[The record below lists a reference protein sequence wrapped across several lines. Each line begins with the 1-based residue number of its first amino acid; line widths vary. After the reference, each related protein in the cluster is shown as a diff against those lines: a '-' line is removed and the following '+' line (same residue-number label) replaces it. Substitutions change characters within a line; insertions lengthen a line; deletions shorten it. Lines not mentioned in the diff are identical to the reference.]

1 MYLKEETSAVPSF
14 ARRIA
19 QTAGTLLRGAAA
31 GVRKA
36 AAVGYRVCYVTG
48 IEVLRIGRAIGRRAA
63 RILAPAGRV
72 AYRFIDWA
80 LLRPLRAFAGECRR
94 IGQGFAIAGRRV
106 SAAFRR
112 HPALALLQ
120 ILLLP
125 FLAVRRHRKMVV
137 SLLNIAAP
145 AAAAFLMVFTLH
157 YWSGVEFG
165 LVVEYGGEKLGYIAD
180 ESVFDTAATM
190 AAERVINTDDS
201 FQVERVPK
209 LTLAMVRSDLLLD
222 ESAVCDRI
230 LSSASDSITEASGL
244 YVDGRF
250 IGAVESRAALDGLL
264 GGILDSHRDGSGT
277 DQAQFLQDVKVV
289 DGLYPLTSTI
299 SADAMRTHL
308 TAQTVVEKR
317 YAAEPGDSYNR
328 IAGKHGMTVSELK
341 ALNPDQGDMIHI
353 GDELVVQRPQT
364 FLQVQ
369 VTRVVEYEKTL
380 DYQTKKVQDSSQY
393 EGYQKVQTQ
402 GKEGLQRIT
411 AEVTYVDG
419 VEQSRNILST
429 ETIREPVDKVVVVG
443 GKKVNPNAYTGD
455 GISTGK
461 FMWPLP
467 YTRNITSPF
476 GRRGRSTHSGID
488 ICSAGVYGQSI
499 VAADGGVV
507 VKTNTSGWGMS
518 YGSYVLIDHGG
529 GYQTMYAHCSSVL
542 VKPGQKVTKGQ
553 VIAKVGN
560 TGRSTGAHLHFEIRI
575 NGKAT
580 NPLAFVG

>member
-1 MYLKEETSAVPSF
+1 
-14 ARRIA
+14 
-19 QTAGTLLRGAAA
+19 
-31 GVRKA
+31 
-36 AAVGYRVCYVTG
+36 
-48 IEVLRIGRAIGRRAA
+48 
-63 RILAPAGRV
+63 
-72 AYRFIDWA
+72 
-80 LLRPLRAFAGECRR
+80 
-94 IGQGFAIAGRRV
+94 
-106 SAAFRR
+106 
-112 HPALALLQ
+112 
-120 ILLLP
+120 
-125 FLAVRRHRKMVV
+125 MVV

-165 LVVEYGGEKLGYIAD
+165 LVVEYGGGKLGYIAD

>member
-1 MYLKEETSAVPSF
+1 MYPNEESASALPFV
-14 ARRIA
+14 RRIV
-19 QTAGTLLRGAAA
+19 QTAGRLCKKIWRGIRKTAAA
-31 GVRKA
+31 G
-36 AAVGYRVCYVTG
+36 YRLCYITG
-48 IEVLRIGRAIGRRAA
+48 IETLRIARGIGRRTG
-63 RILAPAGRV
+63 RVFAPAGRV
-72 AYRFIDWA
+72 LYRFMDRI
-80 LLRPLRAFAGECRR
+80 LLRHIRAFAGECRR
-94 IGQGFAIAGRRV
+94 IGEGFRLAGRRV

-112 HPALALLQ
+112 HPVLALLQ

-125 FLAVRRHRKMVV
+125 VLAVKRHKKVAV
-137 SLLNIAAP
+137 SLLNLAAP
-145 AAAAFLMVFTLH
+145 VAAALALVFTLN
-157 YWSGVEFG
+157 YWSGLEFG

-180 ESVFDTAATM
+180 ESVFDMAATM

-209 LTLAMVRSDLLLD
+209 LTLAVVHSDELLD
-222 ESAVCDRI
+222 ETAVCDKI
-230 LSSASDSITEASGL
+230 LSSSSNSITSASGL
-244 YVDGRF
+244 YIDDRF
-250 IGAVESRAALDGLL
+250 IGAVESRAELDGLL
-264 GGILDSHRDGSGT
+264 GGILDGYRDGTGT
-277 DQAQFLQDVKVV
+277 DRAEFLQKVEVV

-308 TAQTVVEKR
+308 TAQTIVEKR
-317 YAAEPGDSYNR
+317 YEAVAGDSYNR
-328 IAGKHGMTVSELK
+328 IANKHNMTVSELK
-341 ALNPDQGDMIHI
+341 ALNPEQGDMIHI
-353 GDELVVQRPQT
+353 GDKLIIQRPQS
-364 FLQVQ
+364 FLGVQ
-369 VTRVVEYEKTL
+369 VTRTIQYEETL
-380 DYQTKKVQDSSQY
+380 DYQTKKVQDTSQY

-402 GKEGLQRIT
+402 GKEGLRLVT

-419 VEQSRNILST
+419 LEQSRNILST

-461 FMWPLP
+461 FMWPMP
-467 YTRNITSPF
+467 YTRNITSPY
-476 GRRGRSTHSGID
+476 GRRGRSNHSGID
-488 ICSAGVYGQSI
+488 ICSAGIYGQDI

-542 VKPGQKVTKGQ
+542 VQPGQKVTKGQ

-575 NGKAT
+575 NGKTT

>member
-1 MYLKEETSAVPSF
+1 M
-14 ARRIA
+14 
-19 QTAGTLLRGAAA
+19 
-31 GVRKA
+31 
-36 AAVGYRVCYVTG
+36 
-48 IEVLRIGRAIGRRAA
+48 
-63 RILAPAGRV
+63 
-72 AYRFIDWA
+72 
-80 LLRPLRAFAGECRR
+80 
-94 IGQGFAIAGRRV
+94 
-106 SAAFRR
+106 
-112 HPALALLQ
+112 
-120 ILLLP
+120 
-125 FLAVRRHRKMVV
+125 
-137 SLLNIAAP
+137 
-145 AAAAFLMVFTLH
+145 
-157 YWSGVEFG
+157 
-165 LVVEYGGEKLGYIAD
+165 
-180 ESVFDTAATM
+180 
-190 AAERVINTDDS
+190 
-201 FQVERVPK
+201 
-209 LTLAMVRSDLLLD
+209 
-222 ESAVCDRI
+222 
-230 LSSASDSITEASGL
+230 
-244 YVDGRF
+244 
-250 IGAVESRAALDGLL
+250 
-264 GGILDSHRDGSGT
+264 
-277 DQAQFLQDVKVV
+277 

-467 YTRNITSPF
+467 
-476 GRRGRSTHSGID
+476 
-488 ICSAGVYGQSI
+488 
-499 VAADGGVV
+499 
-507 VKTNTSGWGMS
+507 
-518 YGSYVLIDHGG
+518 
-529 GYQTMYAHCSSVL
+529 
-542 VKPGQKVTKGQ
+542 
-553 VIAKVGN
+553 
-560 TGRSTGAHLHFEIRI
+560 
-575 NGKAT
+575 
-580 NPLAFVG
+580 